1 VKATTPTI
9 RLLGQRPRTQCIR
22 RWVGPKAS
30 LDVFEKSEMSCSFR
44 NCKPS
49 HNVISYSEGTEE
61 NLWDF
66 EGSAIPHIY
75 CWVMKAK
82 WLD

>member
-1 VKATTPTI
+1 
-9 RLLGQRPRTQCIR
+9 
-22 RWVGPKAS
+22 VGPKGS
-30 LDVFEKSEMSCSFR
+30 LDFFEKRIMFCPFR

-49 HNVISYSEGTEE
+49 RNVISSSEATEE

-75 CWVMKAK
+75 RWVMKAK